1 MRGVKSVGWVEI
13 SQKENTLTIIFYLL
27 VAVFIFAI
35 SIIFI
40 PAFRGFLSGTFMII
54 SGVILVILGSILIGL
69 TLVQKVEGKL
79 KKLLVLTGASAAGF
93 FVFVLLHNI
102 FYALEQVTSH
112 ITILSYLMKAFEVIF
127 FLIAIFACP
136 IGFLVGVIGTIVM
149 FNKKR
154 RMLKKDTS

>member
-1 MRGVKSVGWVEI
+1 MDWVAG

-27 VAVFIFAI
+27 VAVFALAI

-54 SGVILVILGSILIGL
+54 SGVILVILGSVLIGL

-79 KKLLVLTGASAAGF
+79 KKFLILTGTSAAGF

-102 FYALEQVTSH
+102 FYALEQITGH
-112 ITILSYLMKAFEVIF
+112 IAILSYPMKVLEVIF

-136 IGFLVGVIGTIVM
+136 IGFIIGAIGTIVM

-154 RMLKKDTS
+154 KMLQKNTSDKP

>member
-1 MRGVKSVGWVEI
+1 MGLVAM
-13 SQKENTLTIIFYLL
+13 SQKENVLRITFYLL
-27 VAVFIFAI
+27 VAVFILAV

-40 PAFRGFLSGTFMII
+40 PAFRGIVSGTFMII
-54 SGVILVILGSILIGL
+54 SSAILLTFSSVLIGL

-79 KKLLVLTGASAAGF
+79 KNFLMLTGASAAGF

-102 FYALEQVTSH
+102 FYALEQITNH

-136 IGFLVGVIGTIVM
+136 IGFVIGVIGTIVM

-154 RMLKKDTS
+154 KIL

>member
-1 MRGVKSVGWVEI
+1 MGLVTM
-13 SQKENTLTIIFYLL
+13 SQKKTVLTVIFYALIG
-27 VAVFIFAI
+27 VFVSAI

-40 PAFRGFLSGTFMII
+40 PVFKGFVSGTFMII

-79 KKLLVLTGASAAGF
+79 KKFLMLTGVSATGF
-93 FVFVLLHNI
+93 FIFALLHNI
-102 FYALEQVTSH
+102 FYALEQ
-112 ITILSYLMKAFEVIF
+112 ITGRIAILSYPMKAFEVIF

-136 IGFLVGVIGTIVM
+136 IGFLVGIIGTIIM

-154 RMLKKDTS
+154 KMLQKKHL

>member
-1 MRGVKSVGWVEI
+1 MGWVEM

-27 VAVFIFAI
+27 VAVFVLAI

-40 PAFRGFLSGTFMII
+40 PAFRGFVSGTFMII

-79 KKLLVLTGASAAGF
+79 KKFLILMTGASAAGF

-102 FYALEQVTSH
+102 FYALEQVSGQ
-112 ITILSYLMKAFEVIF
+112 ITILSYLMKFFEVIF

-136 IGFLVGVIGTIVM
+136 IGFLVGAIGTIAM

-154 RMLKKDTS
+154 KML

>member
-1 MRGVKSVGWVEI
+1 MGWLET

-27 VAVFIFAI
+27 VVVFVLAI

-40 PAFRGFLSGTFMII
+40 PAFRGFISGTFMII

-79 KKLLVLTGASAAGF
+79 KKLLVLTGASATGF
-93 FVFVLLHNI
+93 FVFAILHNI
-102 FYALEQVTSH
+102 FYALEQITSH
-112 ITILSYLMKAFEVIF
+112 IAILSYLMKAFEVIF

-136 IGFLVGVIGTIVM
+136 IGFLIGVIGTIVM

-154 RMLKKDTS
+154 KILPKDTSDKL

>member
-1 MRGVKSVGWVEI
+1 MGLVAE

-27 VAVFIFAI
+27 AAVFILAI

-40 PAFRGFLSGTFMII
+40 PVFRGLVSGIFMII
-54 SGVILVILGSILIGL
+54 SGVILVILGSVLIGL

-79 KKLLVLTGASAAGF
+79 KKLLILTGVSAAGF
-93 FVFVLLHNI
+93 FVFALLHNI

-112 ITILSYLMKAFEVIF
+112 VTILSYLMKAFEVVF

-136 IGFLVGVIGTIVM
+136 IGFFIGVIGTIVM

-154 RMLKKDTS
+154 KMLQENTFDKL

>member
-1 MRGVKSVGWVEI
+1 VKSVGWAEM
-13 SQKENTLTIIFYLL
+13 SQKENVLRVTFYLL
-27 VAVFIFAI
+27 VAIFILAV

-40 PAFRGFLSGTFMII
+40 PAFRGIVSGAFMII
-54 SGVILVILGSILIGL
+54 SSAILLIFSSVLIGL

-79 KKLLVLTGASAAGF
+79 KKLLILTGVSAAGF
-93 FVFVLLHNI
+93 FVFALLHNI

-112 ITILSYLMKAFEVIF
+112 IIILSYLMKAFEVVF

-136 IGFLVGVIGTIVM
+136 IGFFIGVIGTIVM

-154 RMLKKDTS
+154 EILQENTFDKL

>member
-1 MRGVKSVGWVEI
+1 M
-13 SQKENTLTIIFYLL
+13 SQKENVLRVTFYLL
-27 VAVFIFAI
+27 VAVFILAV

-40 PAFRGFLSGTFMII
+40 PAFRGIVSGTFMII
-54 SGVILVILGSILIGL
+54 SSAILLLFSSVLIGL

-79 KKLLVLTGASAAGF
+79 KKFLMLTGASAAGF
-93 FVFVLLHNI
+93 FIFALLHNI
-102 FYALEQVTSH
+102 FYGLEQVTSH

-136 IGFLVGVIGTIVM
+136 IGFLIGVIGTIIM

-154 RMLKKDTS
+154 KMLQKKYIG

>member
-1 MRGVKSVGWVEI
+1 MKSVGWAEM
-13 SQKENTLTIIFYLL
+13 SQKENVLRVTFYLL
-27 VAVFIFAI
+27 VAIFILAV

-40 PAFRGFLSGTFMII
+40 PAFRGIVSGAFMII
-54 SGVILVILGSILIGL
+54 SSAILLIFSSVLIGL

-79 KKLLVLTGASAAGF
+79 KKLLILTGVSAAGF
-93 FVFVLLHNI
+93 FVFALLHNI

-112 ITILSYLMKAFEVIF
+112 IIILSYLMKAFEVVF

-136 IGFLVGVIGTIVM
+136 IGFFIGVIGTIVM

-154 RMLKKDTS
+154 EILQENTFDKL

>member
-1 MRGVKSVGWVEI
+1 VGWLET

-27 VAVFIFAI
+27 VAVFVLAI

-40 PAFRGFLSGTFMII
+40 PAFIGLSGTFMII
-54 SGVILVILGSILIGL
+54 YGVILVMLGSVLIGL

-79 KKLLVLTGASAAGF
+79 KKFLILTGASAAGF
-93 FVFVLLHNI
+93 FIFVLLHNI
-102 FYALEQVTSH
+102 FYALEQITSH
-112 ITILSYLMKAFEVIF
+112 IAILSYLMKAFEVIF

-136 IGFLVGVIGTIVM
+136 IGFIIGAIGTIVM

-154 RMLKKDTS
+154 KMLKKNTIG

>member
-1 MRGVKSVGWVEI
+1 MGWVEM
-13 SQKENTLTIIFYLL
+13 SQKENVLRVTFYLL
-27 VAVFIFAI
+27 VAVFILAV

-40 PAFRGFLSGTFMII
+40 PTFRGIVSGTFMII
-54 SGVILVILGSILIGL
+54 SSAILLLFSSVLIGL

-79 KKLLVLTGASAAGF
+79 KKFLILTGASAAGF

-112 ITILSYLMKAFEVIF
+112 VTILCYLMKALEVVF

-136 IGFLVGVIGTIVM
+136 IGFVIGVIGAIVM
-149 FNKKR
+149 FSKKR
-154 RMLKKDTS
+154 KIL

>member
-1 MRGVKSVGWVEI
+1 MGLVAM
-13 SQKENTLTIIFYLL
+13 SQKENVLRITFYLL
-27 VAVFIFAI
+27 VAVFILAV

-40 PAFRGFLSGTFMII
+40 PAFRGILSGTFMII
-54 SGVILVILGSILIGL
+54 SSAILLTFSSVLIGL

-79 KKLLVLTGASAAGF
+79 KKFLILTGASAAGF

-102 FYALEQVTSH
+102 FYALEQITNH

-136 IGFLVGVIGTIVM
+136 IGFVIGVIGTIVM

-154 RMLKKDTS
+154 KIL

>member
-1 MRGVKSVGWVEI
+1 VGWAEM
-13 SQKENTLTIIFYLL
+13 SQKENVLRVTFYLL
-27 VAVFIFAI
+27 VAIFILAV

-40 PAFRGFLSGTFMII
+40 PAFRGIVSGAFMII
-54 SGVILVILGSILIGL
+54 SSAILLIFSSVLIGL

-79 KKLLVLTGASAAGF
+79 KKLLILTGVSAAGF
-93 FVFVLLHNI
+93 FVFALLHNI

-112 ITILSYLMKAFEVIF
+112 IIILSYLMKAFEVVF

-136 IGFLVGVIGTIVM
+136 IGFFIGVIGTIVM

-154 RMLKKDTS
+154 EILQENTFDKL